1 MAQKRS
7 LKKTSRGLPVSELE
21 SLIEEATV
29 DAYGESEQAT
39 GFLTMLEEHIELP
52 FETEVL
58 GTPVSVI
65 QFDIDDRDQ
74 VVAICQRG
82 RQKQTIHLAQLP
94 LPSPPPP
101 GAEWIEAYRY
111 WRKEGP
117 GTDDNEF
124 E

>member
-1 MAQKRS
+1 MAQKRIH
-7 LKKTSRGLPVSELE
+7 KKSSYTVPVAKLE
-21 SLIEEATV
+21 DLIEEATT

-39 GFLTMLEEHIELP
+39 GFLTMIEDNVGLP

-82 RQKQTIHLAQLP
+82 GKKQTIHLAQLP

-101 GAEWIEAYRY
+101 GSEWIEAYRY
-111 WRKEGP
+111 WRKQQEG
-117 GTDDNEF
+117 
-124 E
+124 

>member
-1 MAQKRS
+1 MAQKRDR
-7 LKKTSRGLPVSELE
+7 KKTSYTVPVAELE

-39 GFLTMLEEHIELP
+39 GFLTMIEENIELP

-74 VVAICQRG
+74 VVAVCQRG
-82 RQKQTIHLAQLP
+82 SKKQTIHLAQLP

-101 GAEWIEAYRY
+101 GAKWIEAYRH
-111 WRKEGP
+111 WRKQGW
-117 GTDDNEF
+117 GSDDSEF

>member
-7 LKKTSRGLPVSELE
+7 RKKTAYTIRVDELE

-39 GFLTMLEEHIELP
+39 GFLTMIEDNLELP

-58 GTPVSVI
+58 GVPVSVI

-82 RQKQTIHLAQLP
+82 GKKQTIHLAQLP
-94 LPSPPPP
+94 LPSPPAP
-101 GAEWIEAYRY
+101 GAEWIEACRH
-111 WRKEGP
+111 WRKQQEG
-117 GTDDNEF
+117 
-124 E
+124 

>member
-1 MAQKRS
+1 MAQKRNR
-7 LKKTSRGLPVSELE
+7 KKASPTIPVAQLE
-21 SLIEEATV
+21 QLIEDATV

-39 GFLTMLEEHIELP
+39 GFLTMIEEHIALP

-58 GTPVSVI
+58 GTSVPVI

-74 VVAICQRG
+74 VVAICRRG
-82 RQKQTIHLAQLP
+82 SKKKTIHLAQLP

-101 GAEWIEAYRY
+101 GAEWIAAYRH
-111 WRKEGP
+111 WRKEGRGP
-117 GTDDNEF
+117 DDSED